1 MLFGTKG
8 QFAIEA
14 HLSQAN
20 EYVFIRYCFW
30 VKTRMIGD
38 LEQSTLLTSVILVLE
53 STVAF
58 QGKRSFPGLEAY
70 KAKEVLAYFIH
81 SIWQSD
87 QNPAILGTEYSEEEL
102 KKADINS
109 HEGES
114 FQGFYTFLVERQSYD
129 WFLCEGL
136 DTGQIS
142 EVKIPKLLFYKLVK
156 QFIEWI
162 NSSTMLVLRPGYV
175 AE

>member
-1 MLFGTKG
+1 MLLGTKE

-14 HLSQAN
+14 HLSQSN
-20 EYVFIRYCFW
+20 ECVFIRYCFW

-38 LEQSTLLTSVILVLE
+38 LEQSTLLTSVIPVLE
-53 STVAF
+53 SILGF

-81 SIWQSD
+81 SLWQPD
-87 QNPAILGTEYSEEEL
+87 QKSTILGNEYSEEEL

-114 FQGFYTFLVERQSYD
+114 FQGFYIFLVECQSYD
-129 WFLCEGL
+129 WLLCEEL
-136 DTGQIS
+136 DTEQIS
-142 EVKIPKLLFYKLVK
+142 EVKIPKLLFYKLIK

-162 NSSTMLVLRPGYV
+162 NRSTILVLRPNYV